1 MKRISIVGVENS
13 GKSVLMAV
21 LGAKFKSSNRCG
33 LFLESVDESTFMHYN
48 ELVEKMRRGEWP
60 GPTLE
65 GTVLNLRWKLMRSHK
80 PYPEELAELHFL
92 DFAGE
97 DYRSAFGN
105 GAVKESNAE
114 AVETLRS
121 HVSGSDV
128 LLVLMNVN
136 DVIVDKDDIV
146 AVQRMLHVQWLTQTI
161 LKYAHSPDVKVKEC
175 AIVFTNAV
183 KWEHLLNDCGG
194 PQGVLQK
201 HLPNVASSYPEVPVL
216 AVSAV
221 NDTEIDE
228 NGHMVPVENFSSTG
242 LDELMEWIARKVSR
256 RLVKWVGM
264 LVMMPLV
271 FFMVMVASE
280 LLCERFLGQGRV
292 CSRTEVQTNG
302 MSGANHAQ
310 DVHSMLIEP
319 KEPGWNEGDINPRN
333 PNLVASNERNVW
345 KSVRPGYVWVNGT
358 DDDEWKPGMIHPQNE
373 KLKSDVSVGVWRSIE
388 PGYVWAGDAE
398 LKWKAG
404 IEHRQYPHVFS
415 SENEGSWHP
424 ESGFDWIGD
433 VANGDYSVKWIEG
446 KVIGRRKTGKYIGE
460 WYRTC
465 RECEGVGKVSHR
477 LCNGEGSVKCNRC
490 DGGRIGYK
498 DTEPC
503 TECDG
508 SGKKRCPNECV
519 SEGSMVGVLGVVM
532 PVCNVGGT
540 VDYYIKPVCYGY
552 LPTKVPEE
560 RKAEMTEFLFRA
572 ECAYGF
578 SPATIVFECDG
589 SVRCQ
594 TWCPLSEFENA
605 PEIAKRRL
613 AGSVMEKL
621 FAYSRSVGEVL
632 LGGNGT
638 VAASRNTP
646 ATMFEKVS
654 VDSKADMAEVLKI
667 CFPDGGY
674 ETSADA
680 GGWLGSR
687 FGNGD
692 GSVGFI
698 EARIDDVRKDIGGI
712 YETLEYALVVRDGMV
727 CNVCQFPVEIPKD
740 RLGAVADLA
749 MRLNESLKYAH
760 FGVDFENGKLW
771 SHYSLPVSALASEG
785 GSGERQNLYPM
796 WIKIQTI
803 LNVAKNSEAFS
814 ELLRGE

>member
-1 MKRISIVGVENS
+1 MFFACHISVSKSSIAYVLSFKNKIKEKTVKNQNRVGVCALVAAMGCAGIVGCA
-13 GKSVLMAV
+13 L
-21 LGAKFKSSNRCG
+21 
-33 LFLESVDESTFMHYN
+33 DEGDA
-48 ELVEKMRRGEWP
+48 EKA
-60 GPTLE
+60 
-65 GTVLNLRWKLMRSHK
+65 
-80 PYPEELAELHFL
+80 LA
-92 DFAGE
+92 DA
-97 DYRSAFGN
+97 
-105 GAVKESNAE
+105 
-114 AVETLRS
+114 AVETAVAS
-121 HVSGSDV
+121 DAAASGGPESAATA
-128 LLVLMNVN
+128 
-136 DVIVDKDDIV
+136 KDDAGMENIASGIV
-146 AVQRMLHVQWLTQTI
+146 EWLKPYQTT
-161 LKYAHSPDVKVKEC
+161 P
-175 AIVFTNAV
+175 FT
-183 KWEHLLNDCGG
+183 
-194 PQGVLQK
+194 
-201 HLPNVASSYPEVPVL
+201 
-216 AVSAV
+216 
-221 NDTEIDE
+221 
-228 NGHMVPVENFSSTG
+228 VENDG
-242 LDELMEWIARKVSR
+242 K
-256 RLVKWVGM
+256 
-264 LVMMPLV
+264 
-271 FFMVMVASE
+271 
-280 LLCERFLGQGRV
+280 
-292 CSRTEVQTNG
+292 
-302 MSGANHAQ
+302 
-310 DVHSMLIEP
+310 DV
-319 KEPGWNEGDINPRN
+319 
-333 PNLVASNERNVW
+333 
-345 KSVRPGYVWVNGT
+345 
-358 DDDEWKPGMIHPQNE
+358 
-373 KLKSDVSVGVWRSIE
+373 
-388 PGYVWAGDAE
+388 
-398 LKWKAG
+398 
-404 IEHRQYPHVFS
+404 
-415 SENEGSWHP
+415 
-424 ESGFDWIGD
+424 
-433 VANGDYSVKWIEG
+433 
-446 KVIGRRKTGKYIGE
+446 YI
-460 WYRTC
+460 R
-465 RECEGVGKVSHR
+465 
-477 LCNGEGSVKCNRC
+477 
-490 DGGRIGYK
+490 
-498 DTEPC
+498 
-503 TECDG
+503 
-508 SGKKRCPNECV
+508 
-519 SEGSMVGVLGVVM
+519 
-532 PVCNVGGT
+532 GT
-540 VDYYIKPVCYGY
+540 VGRFPTLFNKYDIVVNLNAESREAVCYGY

-638 VAASRNTP
+638 VAASRITP

-674 ETSADA
+674 ETSAVA